1 MIQVKQKIV
10 IDIPKLIGIILIET
24 QKGENKMTMFK
35 FKDGKLTIN
44 IQEIADKATEG
55 AIIAKQKATEG
66 AVIAKKKATEA
77 LQYTNEKLKER
88 AVDLDDKRYFASQ
101 EKVERLERALEKAKL
116 ELAQEIEDETGFDN
130 YLKSLY
136 AEAPDEEV
144 DPDPFQGNSFC
155 EDCAAKGTDEVVS
168 EVDKFINKLTAEH
181 WKSEV
186 KKAEAAAQKL
196 VEVTSVIDPLDERVN
211 IRVTVTEGYVL
222 TPGIIIEAVRKYLE
236 DEINALTSL
245 VSLFNGGT
253 FSLNCGTLS
262 LNGKRENYTPEVI
275 SALVDLL
282 ETHLNVDPKLTLNE
296 D

>member
-1 MIQVKQKIV
+1 
-10 IDIPKLIGIILIET
+10 
-24 QKGENKMTMFK
+24 MTMFK

-77 LQYTNEKLKER
+77 LQYTNEKLKEK
-88 AVDLDDKRYFASQ
+88 AAELDDKRYFASQ

-130 YLKSLY
+130 FLKSLY
-136 AEAPDEEV
+136 AEAPDEEE
-144 DPDPFQGNSFC
+144 DPDPVQGNSFC
-155 EDCAAKGTDEVVS
+155 EICAAKGKDEGVS

-181 WKSEV
+181 WENEV

-196 VEVTSVIDPLDERVN
+196 IEVTSDVDLLGKCVN
-211 IRVTVTEGYVL
+211 IRVTVAEGYVL
-222 TPGIIIEAVRKYLE
+222 TPNIIIEAVRKYVA
-236 DEINALTSL
+236 NPLTSR
-245 VSLFNGGT
+245 VF
-253 FSLNCGTLS
+253 FFKDGTLS
-262 LNGKRENYTPEVI
+262 LNGERENYTPEVVF
-275 SALVDLL
+275 ALVDLF